1 LSAPVLSL
9 SVKPHSPLG
18 FAALVLLALAA
29 AGCSTLETYM
39 PATTSLA
46 VYKIDVNQGNYLSQD
61 MVDKLKVGMTKP
73 QVRTTLGTPLVTS
86 AFRDNR
92 WDYVYEYAKQG
103 KVREHRQFTVYFA
116 DDKLA
121 RWEGDE
127 MPQSVVEL
135 NRAAGEKAM
144 KPEPSADD
152 KGFFGRL
159 WDILKGGF

>member
-1 LSAPVLSL
+1 MSAAILSI

-18 FAALVLLALAA
+18 FAALVLLALVA